1 MSDLPDPEQF
11 EDPLENYEP
20 KEYASTVAQA
30 LAEETVRA
38 IQLRPYA
45 ELGSNASVQEA
56 VHALHDSDVG
66 SLLIVDGKRLV
77 GIFTQ
82 RDVLERVAEQF
93 AKLQDVPVSEVMTTE
108 PTVVF
113 DTDPAAIAVAA
124 IAIEGHRHVPVVNS
138 DTEIVGV
145 VSPQRVFNFLEKQF
159 D

>member
-1 MSDLPDPEQF
+1 M
-11 EDPLENYEP
+11 
-20 KEYASTVAQA
+20 
-30 LAEETVRA
+30 
-38 IQLRPYA
+38 QLRPYA

-56 VHALHDSDVG
+56 VHAMHDSDVG

-138 DTEIVGV
+138 DTEVVGV
-145 VSPQRVFNFLEKQF
+145 VSPRRVFDFLEKQF